1 MIYQHCLKAWR
12 INSSKFFYGLVI
24 FMLFN
29 FVIGLVNS
37 PSYLPGIIQES
48 LDLNVVDF
56 NEHLIASLLYDAED
70 LFIYHQELYGL

>member
-1 MIYQHCLKAWR
+1 
-12 INSSKFFYGLVI
+12 
-24 FMLFN
+24 MLFN

-37 PSYLPGIIQES
+37 PSYLPGIIQEG